1 MPPNRPRARTHH
13 NSAMRVYVASSWRNE
28 VYPEVV
34 RTLREAGH
42 DVYDFRHQSVSW
54 EEFDWNVI
62 DGVKSEDLFDVLD
75 HPVVRKRFNSD
86 MTALQGCDAV
96 VCVLPCGRSAHLEL
110 GYGIGT
116 KKRTVL
122 LWHDGDEPDIMHNAV
137 DRIVFSIPEILSALD
152 DS

>member
-1 MPPNRPRARTHH
+1 MK
-13 NSAMRVYVASSWRNE
+13 VYVASSWRNQ

-34 RTLREAGH
+34 KALRQAGH

-54 EEFDWNVI
+54 EEFDWNVT
-62 DGVKSEDLFDVLD
+62 DGVRSGELLEVLR
-75 HPVVRKRFNSD
+75 HPEVQARFNSD
-86 MTALQGCDAV
+86 MRALENCDAV

-116 KKRTVL
+116 GKRTVL

-137 DRIVFSIPEILSALD
+137 DRIVFTVEEILTALTGD
-152 DS
+152 

>member
-1 MPPNRPRARTHH
+1 MK
-13 NSAMRVYVASSWRNE
+13 VYVASSWRNE

-34 RTLREAGH
+34 KALRQAGH
-42 DVYDFRHQSVSW
+42 EVYDFRHKSVSW

-62 DGVKSEDLFDVLD
+62 DGVKSGELLAVLQ
-75 HPVVRKRFNSD
+75 HPEVRARFRSD
-86 MTALQGCDAV
+86 MNALENCDAV

-116 KKRTVL
+116 GKRTVL

-137 DRIVFSIPEILSALD
+137 DRIVFSVEDISAALEGG
-152 DS
+152 